1 MTAGLRDIV
10 QQHWQALERDGHAS
24 GRLRVS
30 DLPVETG
37 DGPVVAA
44 VDSAGHRH
52 ILLPIRPE
60 RRVRGGLDGPALIL
74 KKVVLED
81 ETSLRTF
88 ADLCCARPDLN
99 DVFTGLSADVLLH
112 VEAQPGSALK
122 ALYGQIDRWRALFR
136 SKGNL
141 LGIEQQAGLF
151 GELTFLERL
160 LEQDPGAHVLWKGP
174 SGHRHDFASAQHA
187 VEIKSSLATE
197 GRRIRV
203 HGLDQLEAPP
213 GGLHLYWMR
222 LEAGASGRNLNDL
235 AARVVEVCDDEN
247 AIRSL
252 LSAGGYQFLD
262 APHYENSGFSVVEER
277 CYAVEKGFPRLVV
290 SELTKAGVPITVTD
304 VAYTVDLSSEPPH
317 PVDVEAATQQIVS
330 LVREGSDAS

>member
-1 MTAGLRDIV
+1 VTAGLRDIV
-10 QQHWQALERDGHAS
+10 QQHWQALERDGRAS
-24 GRLRVS
+24 DRLRVS
-30 DLPVETG
+30 DLPVETA

-44 VDSAGHRH
+44 LDGAGHRH
-52 ILLPIRPE
+52 VLLPIRSE
-60 RRVRGGLDGPALIL
+60 RRVRGGLDGPALVL
-74 KKVVLED
+74 KKVTLED

-99 DVFTGLSADVLLH
+99 DVFTGLCADVLLH

-136 SKGNL
+136 SKGSL

-151 GELTFLERL
+151 GELVFLESL

-174 SGHRHDFASAQHA
+174 LGHRHDFASSRHA

-222 LEAGASGRNLNDL
+222 LEAGAGGRSLNDL
-235 AARVVEVCDDEN
+235 AARVVDAADDEN

-252 LSAGGYQFLD
+252 LSTGGYQFLD
-262 APHYENSGFSVVEER
+262 APHYEKSRFVVVEER
-277 CYAVEKGFPRLVV
+277 CYAVEKGFPRLVT
-290 SELTKAGVPITVTD
+290 SELTSAGVPVTVTD

-317 PVDVEAATQQIVS
+317 PVDAEDAQRQIVS